1 MLNVL
6 RFEYGSMQLDP
17 FKNGVE
23 LKIVKSFGEKEV
35 SLKAIDK
42 AFRQV
47 ALMDYRAEKKNL
59 LLYCRTSPAP
69 PSHVLKFSFRDA
81 EM

>member
-47 ALMDYRAEKKNL
+47 ALMDYRAEKKPFAILQNL
-59 LLYCRTSPAP
+59 SRSSFTC
-69 PSHVLKFSFRDA
+69 LKV
-81 EM
+81 

>member
-6 RFEYGSMQLDP
+6 RFEYGSLQLDP

-47 ALMDYRAEKKNL
+47 ALMDYRAEKKTFCYIAEPLPL
-59 LLYCRTSPAP
+59 LLLLHMS
-69 PSHVLKFSFRDA
+69 
-81 EM
+81 